1 MARLLP
7 EQLEFDFFAPPAPE
21 QVKKPEKIAVSA
33 AFKDADILKFQL
45 NKDGSRKL
53 EDFGEDLNNTRKGRN
68 RTTSDRDRFL
78 ELSESDLQKYLASE
92 PLEKIWP
99 KAAIQALARE
109 NPEAGA
115 CLWLVRQELGDVRPR
130 QNSIKYRRYMAT
142 AKAAIDLHRQAAIG
156 ELAPEVQTAAFDSFY
171 AVRDNYKNLSAI
183 DPKYWPMLGHHY
195 FKDVADICKYNDY
208 RLSNDRQLN
217 EYAYLTTLPYSQ
229 HPEIYDL
236 YLVNSRGSRV
246 PYNLVGGKTWEE
258 FKENINRQLEK
269 EHLTRKKEEEN
280 PLKIAADRPEK
291 TKPIELFGR
300 SNRKG
305 EYEVYGKQGSIEF
318 QLTDKVHF
326 DSKEDFWKFVAEHK
340 PELESR
346 YRELKEEFSR
356 SEKDWRSGNPIR
368 DRLGPDYRQGKDAT
382 PEMFQETFGFRGVE
396 FGNWV
401 KQGKNGRERQW
412 MLNNAYDSLM
422 DLSKI
427 LGIPPKAVA
436 LDGDLGLAFGS
447 RGHGAASAHY
457 EVANRVINLTKT
469 KGYSSLAH
477 EWFHA
482 LDHYLMR
489 TNYKETQDP
498 ERRYLSQQVDSSIT
512 VQLTEDAKRDIFKR
526 AESVYRSAKWIPAQ
540 VEYLIK
546 NDSKNFDAAIK
557 CAQGDTD
564 SFSIEVNYQERS
576 NSANKKMMFEFTRKD
591 INVKE
596 VGQNNVIRFPLHDA
610 WAETINAIRD
620 SDMHKRMTRKS
631 DYWHSKAEEAARSF
645 EGFVEL
651 RCKEIGITND
661 FLTNG
666 AYTEKALGKEGF
678 YPYLDGKDVEKVTNG
693 FKRIF
698 KVIKTKET
706 DKGVALFSKA
716 NQESLKTPKADIR
729 EALIKAFGKEG
740 LVNLVNNN
748 RFYLAQTEYEALT
761 VASIEQEK
769 KQGFSTI
776 ALPQDPTRILGFHDK
791 VNHRTFLIADNLK
804 PETACAVML
813 HEVGVHMSADSS
825 LRAKTRKLI
834 GTAVDL
840 YEAGLKTNDPL
851 MKTVENRLQESR
863 ISRSSFE
870 YREEVCGYLVEE
882 AAKAQA
888 RAPAVVRWFNDVKS
902 TVNVWLVE
910 HGVRDT
916 SKLSA
921 LDLATIA
928 KSNVKEISKMPQE
941 YELSPKG
948 REILAKHVQ
957 ALSSKYSKLSDAE
970 AEIKGLYK
978 RFTELEQAGK
988 PLPEVPKAKKTKE
1001 PER

>member
-1 MARLLP
+1 MAHLLP

-21 QVKKPEKIAVSA
+21 KLKQSENKAKST
-33 AFKDADILKFQL
+33 AFKDTDILKFQL

-53 EDFGEDLNNTRKGRN
+53 EDFGEDLNNTRKGRS
-68 RTTSDRDRFL
+68 RTTSDIDRFL
-78 ELSESDLQKYLASE
+78 ELPESDLQKYLASE

-99 KAAIQALARE
+99 KASIQALAHE

-171 AVRDNYKNLSAI
+171 AVRDNYKYLSAI

-208 RLSNDRQLN
+208 RLSNGRQLN
-217 EYAYLTTLPYSQ
+217 EYAYLTTLPYSR
-229 HPEIYDL
+229 HPEIYDF
-236 YLVNSRGSRV
+236 YLINSSGSRV
-246 PYNLVGGKTWEE
+246 CYNLAGGKSWEE
-258 FKENINRQLEK
+258 FKENINQQLEK
-269 EHLTRKKEEEN
+269 EFQVRKKEEEN

-300 SNRKG
+300 SNRKS

-318 QLTDKVHF
+318 QLTDKAHF

-368 DRLGPDYRQGKDAT
+368 DRVGPDYRQGTDAT
-382 PEMFQETFGFRGVE
+382 PEIFQETFGFRGVE

-427 LGIPPKAVA
+427 LDIPPKAVA
-436 LDGDLGLAFGS
+436 LDGGLGLAFGS

-489 TNYKETQDP
+489 TNYKEIQDP

-512 VQLTEDAKRDIFKR
+512 VQLTEDAKREIFKR

-557 CAQGDTD
+557 M
-564 SFSIEVNYQERS
+564 RS
-576 NSANKKMMFEFTRKD
+576 R
-591 INVKE
+591 
-596 VGQNNVIRFPLHDA
+596 
-610 WAETINAIRD
+610 
-620 SDMHKRMTRKS
+620 
-631 DYWHSKAEEAARSF
+631 
-645 EGFVEL
+645 
-651 RCKEIGITND
+651 
-661 FLTNG
+661 
-666 AYTEKALGKEGF
+666 
-678 YPYLDGKDVEKVTNG
+678 
-693 FKRIF
+693 
-698 KVIKTKET
+698 
-706 DKGVALFSKA
+706 
-716 NQESLKTPKADIR
+716 
-729 EALIKAFGKEG
+729 
-740 LVNLVNNN
+740 
-748 RFYLAQTEYEALT
+748 
-761 VASIEQEK
+761 
-769 KQGFSTI
+769 
-776 ALPQDPTRILGFHDK
+776 
-791 VNHRTFLIADNLK
+791 
-804 PETACAVML
+804 
-813 HEVGVHMSADSS
+813 
-825 LRAKTRKLI
+825 
-834 GTAVDL
+834 
-840 YEAGLKTNDPL
+840 
-851 MKTVENRLQESR
+851 
-863 ISRSSFE
+863 
-870 YREEVCGYLVEE
+870 
-882 AAKAQA
+882 
-888 RAPAVVRWFNDVKS
+888 
-902 TVNVWLVE
+902 
-910 HGVRDT
+910 
-916 SKLSA
+916 
-921 LDLATIA
+921 
-928 KSNVKEISKMPQE
+928 
-941 YELSPKG
+941 
-948 REILAKHVQ
+948 
-957 ALSSKYSKLSDAE
+957 
-970 AEIKGLYK
+970 
-978 RFTELEQAGK
+978 
-988 PLPEVPKAKKTKE
+988 
-1001 PER
+1001 